1 MYIMQD
7 IFKLLENFI
16 LENATKYD
24 VSDNIVLD
32 REGTAPIYEI
42 HRKPKDTEEVAGATI
57 EREITE
63 IKLEYIDDN
72 WTEISI
78 SAIDSYFCNTLSG
91 FELKPILFDGT
102 EYFIIQKKNGK
113 INFYLNQG

>member
-1 MYIMQD
+1 MQD

-42 HRKPKDTEEVAGATI
+42 HRKPKI
-57 EREITE
+57 
-63 IKLEYIDDN
+63 
-72 WTEISI
+72 
-78 SAIDSYFCNTLSG
+78 
-91 FELKPILFDGT
+91 
-102 EYFIIQKKNGK
+102 
-113 INFYLNQG
+113 

>member
-1 MYIMQD
+1 MQD
-7 IFKLLENFI
+7 MFELLENFI

-63 IKLEYIDDN
+63 IKLEYVDDN

-78 SAIDSYFCNTLSG
+78 SAIDSYFCENLLDSIP
-91 FELKPILFDGT
+91 LNPILDDGT